1 MICLKDSK
9 LLISLQTEQF
19 GLFTKFSL
27 SPTFSKEALKYK
39 TQDLESTNF
48 GQYYQCKS
56 LPIPSLSVSHE
67 ETLIHFHIHRGGA
80 GGQWNI
86 MAERLVTYF

>member
-19 GLFTKFSL
+19 GLLTKFSL

-48 GQYYQCKS
+48 GQY
-56 LPIPSLSVSHE
+56 
-67 ETLIHFHIHRGGA
+67 
-80 GGQWNI
+80 
-86 MAERLVTYF
+86 